1 MFLRE
6 EHSAS
11 HSLHIYYTLITAQHH
26 DTQEFRKQRGR
37 SSGLSK
43 KKVVQGTV
51 RSRPGGSSRITYQ
64 GRKGQAGH
72 PEDLLLDWA
81 LTDTQKSTS
90 DKQVPRGGC
99 LSGEKPAR
107 LGYIQEKG
115 YQNFSQWQREPLG
128 AWHHPVCGLGRWV

>member
-1 MFLRE
+1 MTPKNSE
-6 EHSAS
+6 NKEAEAPDSV
-11 HSLHIYYTLITAQHH
+11 
-26 DTQEFRKQRGR
+26 
-37 SSGLSK
+37 SK

-72 PEDLLLDWA
+72 PEDLLLGWA

-90 DKQVPRGGC
+90 DKQVPRAGS

-107 LGYIQEKG
+107 LGYRRKDTRTFPNG
-115 YQNFSQWQREPLG
+115 RGSPLEPG
-128 AWHHPVCGLGRWV
+128 TTQSVV